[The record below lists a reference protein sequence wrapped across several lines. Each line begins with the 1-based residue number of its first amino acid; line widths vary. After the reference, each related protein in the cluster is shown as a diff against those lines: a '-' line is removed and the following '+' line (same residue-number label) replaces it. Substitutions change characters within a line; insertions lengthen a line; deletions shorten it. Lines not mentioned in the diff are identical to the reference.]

1 MSKPPRKKLCRARG
15 CSERFVPTRP
25 LQQVCSPACGIAHA
39 REKREAQERKKARER
54 KRSDRAK
61 REAMKT
67 KPDLT
72 REAQKAFNE
81 FIRLRDEGKPC
92 ICCGRQA
99 VDRSLTGS
107 VWHAGH
113 YRSTGSAPHLR
124 FHEDN
129 VHRQLAQC
137 NKDGAGRAV
146 DYRIGLIDRIGLQRV
161 EVLEADQT
169 PRHYTHD
176 QLREIRD
183 TYRARVNQMKRER
196 RKSA

>member
-1 MSKPPRKKLCRARG
+1 MTRTPKKKLCRAKG
-15 CSERFVPTRP
+15 CSVRFVPSRP
-25 LQQVCSPACGIAHA
+25 FEQWCSPECGVRLAKQ
-39 REKREAQERKKARER
+39 KREAKERKKARER
-54 KRSDRAK
+54 KRTDRATK
-61 REAMKT
+61 ERHKT
-67 KPDLT
+67 KPELT

-99 VDRSLTGS
+99 IDRSLTGS

-146 DYRIGLIDRIGLQRV
+146 DYRIGLIQRIGLERV
-161 EVLEADQT
+161 EALEADQK
-169 PRHYTHD
+169 PKHYTHD

-183 TYRARVNQMKRER
+183 TYRARVNQIKRER
-196 RKSA
+196 RKAA